1 MADKKQVPLEKN
13 FEKLEE
19 LIEVLADA
27 DVSLEDAFR
36 AYGEG
41 IAILKECNE
50 EIDRV
55 EKQVL
60 VLSGDGELEELEE
73 LGEQNPED

>member
-1 MADKKQVPLEKN
+1 MADEKNVTLEQN

-19 LIEVLADA
+19 LIRVLADA

-41 IAILKECNE
+41 ISILKECNDQ
-50 EIDRV
+50 IDRV
-55 EKQVL
+55 EKKVL
-60 VLSGDGELEELEE
+60 ALSEDGELEELEDFA
-73 LGEQNPED
+73 EDTP